1 MARRPAVFSAAPSPP
16 SQSPTPLPNVFSVC
30 CFGSAYVPAC
40 ILLKGD
46 LMVLILLLL
55 FHVDLFTYQG
65 LFFFCY
71 GLGVGLQDTHQLLQG
86 IKLVPFPLQ
95 DNLFK

>member
-1 MARRPAVFSAAPSPP
+1 MFSAAPSPP

-55 FHVDLFTYQG
+55 FHVDLFTYRG
-65 LFFFCY
+65 FFFF
-71 GLGVGLQDTHQLLQG
+71 LLRVTSWAAGYTSAAAGNQTG
-86 IKLVPFPLQ
+86 AISITG
-95 DNLFK
+95 

>member
-55 FHVDLFTYQG
+55 FHVDLFTYRG
-65 LFFFCY
+65 LFFF
-71 GLGVGLQDTHQLLQG
+71 LLRVTSWAAGYTSAAAGNQTG
-86 IKLVPFPLQ
+86 AISITG
-95 DNLFK
+95 